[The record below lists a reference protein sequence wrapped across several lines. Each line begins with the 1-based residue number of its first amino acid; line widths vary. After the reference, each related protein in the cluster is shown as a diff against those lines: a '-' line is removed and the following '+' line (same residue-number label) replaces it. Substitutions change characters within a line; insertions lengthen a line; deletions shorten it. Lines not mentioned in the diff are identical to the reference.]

1 VLAIMT
7 GGKARART
15 GNGWPAALLAITLG
29 ACAAQDTKIEENI
42 LPTDYKPKIVGRLAV
57 QLDSLKGIRDA
68 YIAEPALK
76 PRGAFTR
83 YIICMRFDAKD
94 AQGQYQGNKEYA
106 AFYYQGQL
114 TQIVDA
120 SREMCDGA
128 LYRPFPELEKF

>member
-1 VLAIMT
+1 V
-7 GGKARART
+7 
-15 GNGWPAALLAITLG
+15 
-29 ACAAQDTKIEENI
+29 E
-42 LPTDYKPKIVGRLAV
+42 RLAL
-57 QLDSLKGIRDA
+57 QLDRLKGIRDA

-76 PRGAFTR
+76 PRGTFTR

>member
-1 VLAIMT
+1 MT
-7 GGKARART
+7 GGTARART
-15 GNGWPAALLAITLG
+15 GNGGLAALLAITLG
-29 ACAAQDTKIEENI
+29 ACAAQDIKVEENI
-42 LPTDYKPKIVGRLAV
+42 FPTDYKPKIVERLALQV
-57 QLDSLKGIRDA
+57 ADRKSIRDA

-83 YIICMRFDAKD
+83 YIVCIRFDAKD
-94 AQGQYQGNKEYA
+94 GQGQYQGNKEFA

>member
-1 VLAIMT
+1 MT
-7 GGKARART
+7 GGKARAGT
-15 GNGWPAALLAITLG
+15 GNGWPAALLATALG
-29 ACAAQDTKIEENI
+29 ACAAQEPKLEDN
-42 LPTDYKPKIVGRLAV
+42 LYPADYKAKIVDRLAL
-57 QLDSLKGIRDA
+57 QLENLKGIRDA

-83 YIICMRFDAKD
+83 YIVCIRFDAKD
-94 AQGQYQGNKEYA
+94 RQGQYQGNKEYA

>member
-1 VLAIMT
+1 MT
-7 GGKARART
+7 GGTARART
-15 GNGWPAALLAITLG
+15 GNGGPAALLAITLG
-29 ACAAQDTKIEENI
+29 ACAAKDIKIEDNI
-42 LPTDYKPKIVGRLAV
+42 FPTDYKPKIVERLAL
-57 QLDSLKGIRDA
+57 QLDRLKGIRDA

-76 PRGAFTR
+76 HRGTFTR